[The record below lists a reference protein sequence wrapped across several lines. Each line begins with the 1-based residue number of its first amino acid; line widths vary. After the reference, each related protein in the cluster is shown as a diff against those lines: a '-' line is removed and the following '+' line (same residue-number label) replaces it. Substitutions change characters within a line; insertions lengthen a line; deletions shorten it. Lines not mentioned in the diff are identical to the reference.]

1 MSEEKVPHASLDRRT
16 ETVRCIQAE
25 ARSRRYWGQVAG
37 PHRRRTMCLLG
48 SHHRGES
55 SASFRKAVSQFLPV
69 SPVSGNRAIK
79 LKNIVSTYN
88 RVTFKV
94 HLSTPSQSLPSRNES
109 PHDEEVP
116 GSPTMLNVSRS
127 SCSRSEGFVRRMW
140 KLSLSG
146 DPREPHHSPIPR
158 LPQPVAWID
167 RCHYP

>member
-1 MSEEKVPHASLDRRT
+1 MPVGEP
-16 ETVRCIQAE
+16 
-25 ARSRRYWGQVAG
+25 
-37 PHRRRTMCLLG
+37 PLG
-48 SHHRGES
+48 RS
-55 SASFRKAVSQFLPV
+55 SASFRKAVSKFLPV

-146 DPREPHHSPIPR
+146 DPRKPHHSPRPSPIPR

-167 RCHYP
+167 RCHYPWPVFSYLFHAEDV